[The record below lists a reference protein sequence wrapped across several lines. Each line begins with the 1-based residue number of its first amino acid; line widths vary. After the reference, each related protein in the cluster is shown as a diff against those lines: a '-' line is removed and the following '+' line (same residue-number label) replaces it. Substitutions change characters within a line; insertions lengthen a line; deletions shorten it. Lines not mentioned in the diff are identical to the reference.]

1 MEPNERVARTV
12 QERASVALVALR
24 EQWLPVRMSD
34 ETELADVLAFVLAGR
49 PERLNDVAIAQMP
62 PQQQAAV
69 AAVVE
74 LIAVL
79 GVGEEPVRPSAGLR
93 ERVLASFRDRRA
105 RRPRRALLVC
115 DMIVDHLT
123 LGHCVEVPR
132 ARAIVPAL
140 AKRIEEARAG
150 GVPVVYVLDRHQ
162 PDDPELDECG
172 VHAVEGSEGA
182 EVWPPLAPAAK
193 DRIVTKPSYSGFHAT
208 ELESVLDGLAVDTLV
223 LTGCATEV
231 QILATAMDA
240 LQRGFA
246 VELPADSHAGMTE
259 AGELVATGLLAGLA
273 PYTPARHARL
283 ARIAGLAG

>member
-1 MEPNERVARTV
+1 
-12 QERASVALVALR
+12 
-24 EQWLPVRMSD
+24 MSD

-49 PERLNDVAIAQMP
+49 PERLNDTAMAQMP
-62 PQQQAAV
+62 PEQQGVIATVTETIAA
-69 AAVVE
+69 
-74 LIAVL
+74 L
-79 GVGEEPVRPSAGLR
+79 GSCEEPVEPSARLR

-132 ARAIVPAL
+132 ALAIVPAL
-140 AKRIEEARAG
+140 AKRIKAARAD

-172 VHAVEGSEGA
+172 VHAVEGSQGA
-182 EVWPPLAPAAK
+182 EVWPPLVPAAN

-208 ELESVLDGLAVDTLV
+208 ELEGVLDALAVDTLV

-231 QILATAMDA
+231 QLLATAMDA

-259 AGELVATGLLAGLA
+259 AGENVAAGLLAGLA
-273 PYTPARHARL
+273 PYTPARRARL
-283 ARIAGLAG
+283 TRIAGLAG

>member
-1 MEPNERVARTV
+1 
-12 QERASVALVALR
+12 
-24 EQWLPVRMSD
+24 MSD

-62 PQQQAAV
+62 PEQQAGV
-69 AAVVE
+69 AAIVE
-74 LIAVL
+74 TVAAL
-79 GVGEEPVRPSAGLR
+79 GVGEEPATPSAGLR
-93 ERVLASFRDRRA
+93 ERVLASFRDRWA
-105 RRPRRALLVC
+105 RRPRRVLVVC

-140 AKRIEEARAG
+140 EKRIKEARAA
-150 GVPVVYVLDRHQ
+150 GVPIVYVLDRHQ
-162 PDDPELDECG
+162 PGDPELDECG
-172 VHAVEGSEGA
+172 VHAVEGSAGA
-182 EVWPPLAPAAK
+182 EVWPPLAPAAN

-208 ELESVLDGLAVDTLV
+208 ELEGVLDGLAVDTLV

-231 QILATAMDA
+231 QLLSTAMDA

-246 VELPADSHAGMTE
+246 VELPPDSHAGMTE
-259 AGELVATGLLAGLA
+259 AGEIVAAGLLAGLA

-283 ARIAGLAG
+283 TRIAGLVG